1 MSNIND
7 KAVLHA
13 IFNPELP
20 VSGELIEEE
29 EKYESRIDDED
40 TTENLNEAKAL
51 EIQGVKKAEN
61 GDFIGALDDFTKA
74 IQLCP
79 DRPSGYNN
87 RAQALRLNGD
97 VQGAMEDLENA
108 IELSQNNPQSSKA
121 LGQALC
127 QRGILKRLDG
137 NAEGALEDFKQAACL
152 GSPFAKQMVVKMN
165 PYAALC
171 NKMLADVMQK
181 MKDGEA

>member
-1 MSNIND
+1 MSNLND

-29 EKYESRIDDED
+29 EKYESKIDEEE
-40 TTENLNEAKAL
+40 TSENLIEAKAL
-51 EIQGVKKAEN
+51 EVQGVKKAEN
-61 GDFIGALDDFTKA
+61 GDFIGALDDFSKA
-74 IQLCP
+74 IQMRP

-97 VQGAMEDLENA
+97 IQGAIEDLEEA
-108 IELSQNNPQSSKA
+108 IRLSRDNPHCAKA
-121 LGQALC
+121 HGQALC
-127 QRGILKRLDG
+127 QRGILKRFDG
-137 NAEGALEDFKQAACL
+137 NADGALEDFKAAACL
-152 GSPFAKQMVVKMN
+152 GSPFAKQMVVKLN

-171 NKMLADVMQK
+171 NQMLADVMQK

>member
-1 MSNIND
+1 M
-7 KAVLHA
+7 
-13 IFNPELP
+13 
-20 VSGELIEEE
+20 
-29 EKYESRIDDED
+29 
-40 TTENLNEAKAL
+40 
-51 EIQGVKKAEN
+51 
-61 GDFIGALDDFTKA
+61 
-74 IQLCP
+74 
-79 DRPSGYNN
+79 
-87 RAQALRLNGD
+87 NGD

-171 NKMLADVMQK
+171 NQMLADVMQK
-181 MKDGEA
+181 MKDGEALG